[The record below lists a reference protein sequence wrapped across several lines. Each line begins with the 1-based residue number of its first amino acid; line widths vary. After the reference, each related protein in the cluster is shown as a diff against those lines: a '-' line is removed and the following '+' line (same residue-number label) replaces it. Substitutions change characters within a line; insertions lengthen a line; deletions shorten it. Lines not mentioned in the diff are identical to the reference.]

1 MFAEVIVDIKSPNT
15 DKIYTYKVPENMEM
29 LKVGMRVSVPFNNR
43 LVDGYVVRLV
53 ENTLYPDEKIKYI
66 KTILDEYSVFNEKM
80 IELAKWM
87 KNYYNCYFSECLQ
100 CIMPA
105 GIKNGEKKV
114 KMVQPL
120 ISMVPEN
127 LERKA
132 PKQYEILNYLLNHNP
147 TKLSDLVKNLD
158 TDYSTIKVL
167 EKKGFVKIYEIEVNR
182 YNINIVAESKPLLL
196 TDEQSNAVNEIKK
209 SIGNNIFDKFL
220 LFGVTGSGKTEI
232 YLQLIDLCIK
242 SGKNSIV
249 LVPEISLTAQ
259 TIERFVS
266 RFGNKVAV
274 MHSGLSQ
281 GERFDEW
288 RKIKNGI
295 VKVVVG
301 VRNAVFAP
309 FSNVGLIIIDE
320 EHESTYKQSDMRPR
334 YNAKEVAEKRCEL
347 ENAVLILGSATPSLE
362 TFYKAMHGEYKL
374 LKLSK
379 RINLSMP
386 QIEIV
391 NMSNELS
398 AGNRSIFSRKLYD
411 QIKENLRKKEQTILF
426 LNRRGYSSFVSCR
439 DCGYVPKCPNC
450 DISLTYHFQEKR
462 LVCHYCG
469 YNEQMTDVCP
479 KCRSNRIRYLG
490 IGTERIEKDIKKYFP
505 EARVLRMDVDTTQ
518 TKGSHEK
525 IFYDFKNG
533 NADILIGTQMISKG
547 FDIPNVTLVGV
558 ILADITLNIPD
569 FRSSEK
575 TFQLLTQVAGRA
587 GRGKK
592 SGRVI
597 IQTYEEDNF
606 SILASREQDY
616 VRFYNEE
623 IKYREVFKYPPF
635 THLMNIIISGN
646 DKNEVIKIS
655 ANIYNVCQSIINKT
669 MNKSYNKIL
678 GPASAPISKI
688 NNNHRWQIII
698 KSEDRN
704 ILLNIAQNVEGLKR
718 NKDIKILIDIDPNSI
733 M

>member
-1 MFAEVIVDIKSPNT
+1 MFAEIIVDIKSHNT
-15 DKIYTYKVPENMEM
+15 DKVYTYKIPDNMEM
-29 LKVGMRVSVPFNNR
+29 IKVGMRVSVPFNNR
-43 LVDGYVVRLV
+43 YVDGYVVKLI

-66 KTILDEYSVFNEKM
+66 RKILDKYSVFNEKM

-87 KNYYNCYFSECLQ
+87 KDYYNCYFSESLQ
-100 CIMPA
+100 SIMPA
-105 GIKNGEKKV
+105 GIKKGEKKV
-114 KMVQPL
+114 KMVQ
-120 ISMVPEN
+120 IKSSVV
-127 LERKA
+127 LEDFQKKA
-132 PKQYEILNYLLNHNP
+132 PKQYEILNYLQRNSSMR
-147 TKLSDLVKNLD
+147 LSELVKNLD
-158 TDYSTIKVL
+158 TDYSTVRAL
-167 EKKGFVKIYEIEVNR
+167 EEKGLIKIYEIEVNR
-182 YNINIVAESKPLLL
+182 YKLKKIAESKPLLL
-196 TDEQSNAVNEIKK
+196 TDEQSYAVNKIKK
-209 SIGNNIFDKFL
+209 SIYNNIFDKYL
-220 LFGVTGSGKTEI
+220 LFGVTGSGKTEV
-232 YLQLIDLCIK
+232 YLQLIDMCLK

-266 RFGNKVAV
+266 RFGDKVAV

-288 RKIKNGI
+288 RKIKDGLVN
-295 VKVVVG
+295 VVVG

-334 YNAKEVAEKRCEL
+334 YNAKEVAEKRCEI
-347 ENAVLILGSATPSLE
+347 ENAVLVLGSATPSIE
-362 TFYKAMHGEYKL
+362 TYYKAMHGEYKMM
-374 LKLSK
+374 KLSK

-398 AGNRSIFSRKLYD
+398 IGNSSIFSRSLYGK
-411 QIKENLRKKEQTILF
+411 IKENLKKREQTILF

-450 DISLTYHFQEKR
+450 DISLTYHFQEKK

-469 YNEQMTDVCP
+469 YDQQMADICP
-479 KCRSNRIRYLG
+479 QCSSKRIRYLG

-505 EARVLRMDVDTTQ
+505 EARVLRMDIDTTQ

-569 FRSSEK
+569 FRSGEK

-587 GRGKK
+587 GRGEKP
-592 SGRVI
+592 GRVI
-597 IQTYEEDNF
+597 IQTYEEDNY
-606 SILASREQDY
+606 SILASHDQNY
-616 VRFYNEE
+616 IGFYNEE
-623 IKYREVFKYPPF
+623 IKYREIFKYPPF
-635 THLMNIIISGN
+635 VHLMNIVISGD
-646 DKNEVIKIS
+646 DKKEVIKNS
-655 ANIYNVCQSIINKT
+655 ADIYNICQNVINKT
-669 MNKSYNKIL
+669 RNKSYNKIL

-688 NNNHRWQIII
+688 NNKFRWQVII

-704 ILLNIAQNVEGLKR
+704 ILLKVAQNIESAKHP
-718 NKDIKILIDIDPNSI
+718 KDIKIYIDIDPNSI

>member
-1 MFAEVIVDIKSPNT
+1 MFAEVVVDIKSPNT
-15 DKIYTYKVPENMEM
+15 DKIYTYKVPEDMEM

-43 LVDGYVVRLV
+43 FIDGYVIRLV
-53 ENTLYPDEKIKYI
+53 ENTMYPDEKIKHI
-66 KTILDEYSVFNEKM
+66 KKILDKYSVFNEKM

-87 KNYYNCYFSECLQ
+87 KSYYNCYFSECLQ

-105 GIKNGEKKV
+105 GIKKGEKKI
-114 KMVQPL
+114 KMVRSEL
-120 ISMVPEN
+120 SVIPEN
-127 LERKA
+127 FERKA
-132 PKQYEILNYLLNHNP
+132 PKQYEVLNYLLKNNP
-147 TKLSDLVKNLD
+147 IKLSELIKNLD
-158 TDYSTIKVL
+158 TDYSTIRIL
-167 EKKGFVKIYEIEVNR
+167 EKKGFVKIYEIEINR
-182 YNINIVAESKPLLL
+182 YNVNIVDESKPLLL
-196 TDEQSNAVNEIKK
+196 TDEQSYAVDEIKK
-209 SIGNNIFDKFL
+209 SLNNNIFDKYL
-220 LFGVTGSGKTEI
+220 LFGVTGSGKTEV

-288 RKIKNGI
+288 RKIKNGM

-347 ENAVLILGSATPSLE
+347 ENAVLVLGSATPSLE
-362 TFYKAMHGEYKL
+362 TYYKAMQGEYKI
-374 LKLSK
+374 LKLCK
-379 RINLSMP
+379 RISQSMP

-398 AGNRSIFSRKLYD
+398 AGNRSIFSRKLYSY
-411 QIKENLRKKEQTILF
+411 IKENLIKKEQTILF

-450 DISLTYHFQEKR
+450 DISLTYHFQGR
-462 LVCHYCG
+462 ILVCHYCG
-469 YNEQMTDVCP
+469 YNEQMADVCP
-479 KCRSNRIRYLG
+479 KCSSKRIRYLG
-490 IGTERIEKDIKKYFP
+490 IGTERIERDIKKYFP
-505 EARVLRMDVDTTQ
+505 DARVLRMDVDTTQ

-569 FRSSEK
+569 FRSNEK

-606 SILASREQDY
+606 SILASQEQDY
-616 VRFYNEE
+616 LKFYNEE
-623 IKYREVFKYPPF
+623 IKYREIFKYPPF

-646 DKNEVIKIS
+646 DKNEVIRIS
-655 ANIYNVCQSIINKT
+655 ANIYNVCQNIINKT
-669 MNKSYNKIL
+669 RNKSYNKIL

-688 NNNHRWQIII
+688 NNRYRWQIII

-704 ILLNIAQNVEGLKR
+704 ILLDIARNVEGLKR
-718 NKDIKILIDIDPNSI
+718 SKDIKILIDIDPSSI